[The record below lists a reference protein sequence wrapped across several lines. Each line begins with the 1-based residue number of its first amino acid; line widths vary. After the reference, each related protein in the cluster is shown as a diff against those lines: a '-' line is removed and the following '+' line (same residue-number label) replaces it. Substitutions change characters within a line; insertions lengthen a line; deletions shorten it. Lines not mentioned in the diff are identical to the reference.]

1 MPSPIGAKSP
11 LHPPPVEEKPPLRAC
26 DVAEEYFKKELAR
39 HEGMT
44 GAVNAGTIV
53 IVHDQCYG
61 HRFSRPKT
69 PKTTLSLIMERP
81 ERILASVLG
90 ISAAYVRLGDRHMEG
105 NHPPHPYDN
114 PPERIPFKIRKTSR
128 MVDITSP
135 VVTNV
140 HGTKWMGELESLCNN
155 AERKLASTG
164 KELIRDAP
172 IVPGQAK
179 KELHAG
185 DLYLCS
191 ESMNAFQGA
200 LGGVLDAVDAVFQGT
215 SMGDGPSRAF
225 VCIRPPGHHCSDD
238 YPSGFCWLNNVHVGI
253 EHAMMKYGLTH
264 AAIIDFDLHHGDGS
278 QAITWARNKKVQGM
292 SRNTPNSKKT
302 SIGYFSLHDINSYP
316 CEDGDDDK
324 VQAASLCIDNAHGQS
339 IWNVH
344 LETWRTPEEFWRLY
358 EEKYMILLEKTR
370 QYLRHHTK
378 RLSTS
383 PNHPVPKAAIFLSA
397 GFDAS
402 EHETA
407 GMQRHS
413 VNVPTEFYARF
424 TRDVV
429 QLAEEEGTSVDGR
442 VISVLEGGYSD
453 RALASGVMSHLTGLC
468 DGQVWN
474 DPKPSKGL
482 AFDMSQRLG
491 GLSMRDEDTPMQSA
505 GPEPTLVSY
514 DPRWWHVSN
523 LVDLEN
529 MVNPPPAGPPK
540 KPKIDKQAHFSS
552 PTQSFVAKVVDTSK
566 LSRSLN
572 ARYPSSPSR
581 VPTPPPPEVDW
592 ATAAYSLSQLLIP
605 QDRQTRSH
613 KPEDLAEPKVKK
625 EKPVAPPLNSVHL
638 DPSGRQLR
646 GRKAVASY
654 ADPAS
659 GDEKASLRVES
670 RASRRQTIADFPLA
684 TMEPAP
690 PSRSVSRRMSIASSV
705 SSIGDRS
712 VSREPSVASRRRS
725 VAPSAPAPTNGVP
738 MKKARVATSAATARA
753 AQRPP
758 VPRVP
763 SNYTSKTGATKGKE
777 NDDLDALTSG
787 LKRITLKLPPKEEY
801 EAREREKEEK
811 RAAEASKR
819 APAKTAT
826 RKPAAPRTTTAKPAA
841 VKPATAKRGPGR
853 PPKSS
858 KPASPVDPGVLAP
871 TPEPPKLQSAANA
884 ALVQPQPV
892 QADSVSSLVQPPP
905 SHSGAVIADPSSLNR
920 HTSASLT
927 EPPTE
932 KTPIEQLRSQLP
944 KSFFITSS
952 EPQQEFSAPPRADTP
967 PPPPPAMSDF
977 VNYTSHSFA
986 PPAALGDAKTTEL
999 PPSAPLQWLPPNT
1012 ESGPTSSTGSR
1023 PMSPATRRQDLP
1035 VFTANGV
1042 IPFANPRAGDGYQGV
1057 NKEDIRHDLWDIPD
1071 TPAR

>member
-1 MPSPIGAKSP
+1 
-11 LHPPPVEEKPPLRAC
+11 
-26 DVAEEYFKKELAR
+26 
-39 HEGMT
+39 
-44 GAVNAGTIV
+44 
-53 IVHDQCYG
+53 
-61 HRFSRPKT
+61 
-69 PKTTLSLIMERP
+69 
-81 ERILASVLG
+81 
-90 ISAAYVRLGDRHMEG
+90 
-105 NHPPHPYDN
+105 
-114 PPERIPFKIRKTSR
+114 
-128 MVDITSP
+128 
-135 VVTNV
+135 
-140 HGTKWMGELESLCNN
+140 
-155 AERKLASTG
+155 
-164 KELIRDAP
+164 
-172 IVPGQAK
+172 
-179 KELHAG
+179 
-185 DLYLCS
+185 
-191 ESMNAFQGA
+191 
-200 LGGVLDAVDAVFQGT
+200 
-215 SMGDGPSRAF
+215 
-225 VCIRPPGHHCSDD
+225 
-238 YPSGFCWLNNVHVGI
+238 
-253 EHAMMKYGLTH
+253 
-264 AAIIDFDLHHGDGS
+264 
-278 QAITWARNKKVQGM
+278 
-292 SRNTPNSKKT
+292 
-302 SIGYFSLHDINSYP
+302 
-316 CEDGDDDK
+316 
-324 VQAASLCIDNAHGQS
+324 
-339 IWNVH
+339 
-344 LETWRTPEEFWRLY
+344 
-358 EEKYMILLEKTR
+358 
-370 QYLRHHTK
+370 
-378 RLSTS
+378 
-383 PNHPVPKAAIFLSA
+383 
-397 GFDAS
+397 
-402 EHETA
+402 
-407 GMQRHS
+407 
-413 VNVPTEFYARF
+413 
-424 TRDVV
+424 
-429 QLAEEEGTSVDGR
+429 
-442 VISVLEGGYSD
+442 
-453 RALASGVMSHLTGLC
+453 
-468 DGQVWN
+468 
-474 DPKPSKGL
+474 
-482 AFDMSQRLG
+482 
-491 GLSMRDEDTPMQSA
+491 
-505 GPEPTLVSY
+505 
-514 DPRWWHVSN
+514 
-523 LVDLEN
+523 
-529 MVNPPPAGPPK
+529 
-540 KPKIDKQAHFSS
+540 
-552 PTQSFVAKVVDTSK
+552 
-566 LSRSLN
+566 
-572 ARYPSSPSR
+572 
-581 VPTPPPPEVDW
+581 
-592 ATAAYSLSQLLIP
+592 
-605 QDRQTRSH
+605 
-613 KPEDLAEPKVKK
+613 
-625 EKPVAPPLNSVHL
+625 
-638 DPSGRQLR
+638 
-646 GRKAVASY
+646 
-654 ADPAS
+654 
-659 GDEKASLRVES
+659 
-670 RASRRQTIADFPLA
+670 
-684 TMEPAP
+684 
-690 PSRSVSRRMSIASSV
+690 
-705 SSIGDRS
+705 
-712 VSREPSVASRRRS
+712 
-725 VAPSAPAPTNGVP
+725 